1 MAFVIQEDAI
11 AVAVVALLCFALLLK
26 VLFAMYFFHPNVR
39 AMMGHV
45 FLSFARYA

>member
-11 AVAVVALLCFALLLK
+11 AVAVAAFLLK

>member
-11 AVAVVALLCFALLLK
+11 AVAVAVAALLLK